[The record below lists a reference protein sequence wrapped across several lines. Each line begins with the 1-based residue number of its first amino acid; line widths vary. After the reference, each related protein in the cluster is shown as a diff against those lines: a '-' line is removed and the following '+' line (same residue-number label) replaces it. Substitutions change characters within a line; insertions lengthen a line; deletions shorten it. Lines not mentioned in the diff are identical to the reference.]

1 MHICCTD
8 IRTDVEMDNNQD
20 ETHIDVYLDDV
31 RPNKGD
37 IIARHLNSLK
47 MFFEQLSVH
56 AATEDE

>member
-1 MHICCTD
+1 M
-8 IRTDVEMDNNQD
+8 EMDNNQD
-20 ETHIDVYLDDV
+20 ETHIDVYLDDA